1 MEIYLVGGAVRDGL
15 LGHPVKERDWVV
27 VGSTPEAMQAL
38 GYRQVGRDFPVFL
51 HPITHDEYALARTE
65 RKTAPGHTGFVCHAG
80 PEVTL
85 EQDLLRRDLTIN
97 AMAQAA
103 DGTLIDPFGGAADLA
118 AGLLRHVSSAFL
130 EDPLRLFRVARFAA
144 RFPSFEVA
152 PETRALLRHMAAG
165 DELRALSAERVWG
178 ELEKALVAS
187 APGRF
192 FEMLN
197 EVGALLPWFAEFAAL
212 SGCPV
217 IPAVL
222 TIDSA
227 RAYAGACAALSP
239 AAVEA
244 LSARLRSPRRHA
256 RLADQIARHGA
267 ALAGWEGAAPE
278 GLIDALTAIGAFS
291 GDRSPEDALAVVE
304 ACWATELGELRTLTA
319 ELARL
324 RAVDVVRP
332 GLAGPAIGQ
341 ALRDARA
348 ARVQSWHRMHR
359 RDGA

>member
-1 MEIYLVGGAVRDGL
+1 MDIYLVGGAVRDGL
-15 LGHPVKERDWVV
+15 LGLPVKERDWVV
-27 VGSTPEAMQAL
+27 VGSTPEAMQTL

-51 HPITHDEYALARTE
+51 HPVTHDEYALARTE

-118 AGLLRHVSSAFL
+118 AGTLRHVSLAFL

-144 RFPSFEVA
+144 RFPAFVIA
-152 PETRALLRHMAAG
+152 PETRALLRNMAAG
-165 DELRALSAERVWG
+165 NELRTLSAERVWG
-178 ELEKALVAS
+178 ELEKALIAP

-192 FEMLN
+192 FEVLS
-197 EVGALLPWFAEFAAL
+197 ESGALIPWFAEFAAL
-212 SGCPV
+212 SVTPIIPSPV
-217 IPAVL
+217 V
-222 TIDSA
+222 IDSA
-227 RAYAGACAALSP
+227 RAYAAACAALSP

-256 RLADQIARHGA
+256 RLADQIARHGV
-267 ALAGWEGAAPE
+267 ALAGWRKGAAAE
-278 GLIDALTAIGAFS
+278 LIDALTAIGAFS

-304 ACWATELGELRTLTA
+304 ACWATDLAELRTLVT

-324 RAVDVVRP
+324 RAIDVARP

-341 ALRDARA
+341 ALRDARE
-348 ARVQSWHRMHR
+348 ARVQSWQYMHR